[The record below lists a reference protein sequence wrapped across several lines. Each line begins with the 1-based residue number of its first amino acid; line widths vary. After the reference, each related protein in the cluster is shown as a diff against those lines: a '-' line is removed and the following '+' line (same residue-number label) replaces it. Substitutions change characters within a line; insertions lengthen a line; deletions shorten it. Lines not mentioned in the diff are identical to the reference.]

1 MIVLFE
7 TIRASVVVK
16 FTAAAAAAIPPSEFS
31 FPLFGPIFCGA
42 IAGCGGVFLPLNKGL
57 EPLMEGLA
65 PNMMTAL
72 VGAAFYHLF
81 VSTSLSD
88 GVVSA
93 DKKAHL
99 LVAEFFVVY
108 GLFLELELPF
118 LKKETAATKVAA
130 AAEKTVKVA
139 KKEK

>member
-1 MIVLFE
+1 MYE

-16 FTAAAAAAIPPSEFS
+16 WTAAAAAAIAPSEFS

-42 IAGCGGVFLPLNKGL
+42 IAGCGGVFLPFNKGL
-57 EPLMEGLA
+57 EPLMDGLA
-65 PNMMTAL
+65 HNMISAL
-72 VGAAFYHLF
+72 VGATFYHLF
-81 VSTSLSD
+81 LSTSLSD

-108 GLFLELELPF
+108 ALYLENPFLKF
-118 LKKETAATKVAA
+118 LKKEIVPP
-130 AAEKTVKVA
+130 AAEKKVKTEN
-139 KKEK
+139 KKA